1 MIFMRHQRNGV
12 LVSKLKFH
20 QNLGINFSFL
30 VSFQQLGLQFIF
42 IFRVCKEQGENQSIP
57 KLLI

>member
-1 MIFMRHQRNGV
+1 MIFMRHQRNVV

-30 VSFQQLGLQFIF
+30 VSFQQLGLQFIL
-42 IFRVCKEQGENQSIP
+42 IFWVCKEQGGNQSMP
-57 KLLI
+57 K

>member
-1 MIFMRHQRNGV
+1 MIFMRHQRNRV

-42 IFRVCKEQGENQSIP
+42 IFWICKEQGENQSIP
-57 KLLI
+57 K